1 MTKIRKSRRGF
12 TLLEIVIV
20 VAIIVIVAGAAFLGV
35 TVTLTRANDARNQLK
50 ENNGDNFEVDARNE
64 IEHLKA
70 DPNFTPIQ
78 EYTPEGETDEDDED
92 DDDEDDGEDEE
103 ENGGDPVNNQS
114 GNKNSPTPTPTNTP
128 TPTPTDTN
136 TNTPTPKP
144 TNTPT
149 PKPTNSTNPHV
160 ANTYTG
166 TDSSNAQG
174 SNVTGNP
181 SVSHDYYDT
190 WYWTEERGSWSER
203 TYTNT
208 KIQTSGSISASGNRI
223 EEVILTVP
231 SGTTSITVDNWK
243 YSVEQIDDT
252 HYRIWYDAPSRNQDG
267 DKNYIYNPPETSI
280 NYRVNEE
287 YSDPNITQGSGVVI
301 SEYST
306 SQ

>member
-92 DDDEDDGEDEE
+92 DGEDEE
-103 ENGGDPVNNQS
+103 ENGGGPVNNQP
-114 GNKNSPTPTPTNTP
+114 GHKNSPTPTPTNTP
-128 TPTPTDTN
+128 TNSPTPKPTN
-136 TNTPTPKP
+136 TNTN

-190 WYWTEERGSWSER
+190 WYWTQERGSWSER

-223 EEVILTVP
+223 EEVILSVP
-231 SGTTSITVDNWK
+231 SGTTSISVDSWR
-243 YSVEQIDDT
+243 YSVEQIDET
-252 HYRIWYDAPSRNQDG
+252 HYRIWYDAPSKNNDG
-267 DKNYIYNPPETSI
+267 DNNYIWNPPETSI
-280 NYRVNEE
+280 TYHVNEE
-287 YSDPNITQGSGVVI
+287 YSDPNITKGSGVVV

-306 SQ
+306 SQE

>member
-35 TVTLTRANDARNQLK
+35 TVTLTRANAARNELIQH
-50 ENNGDNFEVDARNE
+50 NGDNFEVDARNE

-78 EYTPEGETDEDDED
+78 EYTPDGETDDDDEDDDD

-103 ENGGDPVNNQS
+103 ENGGGPVNNQP

-128 TPTPTDTN
+128 TPTP
-136 TNTPTPKP
+136 KP
-144 TNTPT
+144 TNSPTPT
-149 PKPTNSTNPHV
+149 SVPTNSTNPHV

-174 SNVTGNP
+174 SNVTGNH

-208 KIQTSGSISASGNRI
+208 KIQTSGSISASGNKI

-231 SGTTSITVDNWK
+231 SGTTSISVDSWR
-243 YSVEQIDDT
+243 YSVEQIDET
-252 HYRIWYDAPSRNQDG
+252 HYRIWYDAPSKNNDG
-267 DKNYIYNPPETSI
+267 DNNYIWNPPETSI
-280 NYRVNEE
+280 TYHVNEE
-287 YSDPNITQGSGVVI
+287 YSDPNITKGSGVVI

>member
-92 DDDEDDGEDEE
+92 DDDEDDGEE
-103 ENGGDPVNNQS
+103 ENGGGSVNNQS

-128 TPTPTDTN
+128 TPTP
-136 TNTPTPKP
+136 KP

-149 PKPTNSTNPHV
+149 PVTTNTPTPVPTEVQDTDNPTPSYGNTGRPTTGTTTYASNDTSAATGTSVNIKQKGDQYNNCILNVSVPSDVVSFVVYIPGATNEKFSGYNSNQVTSLGNGYYRITNPNKV
-160 ANTYTG
+160 
-166 TDSSNAQG
+166 
-174 SNVTGNP
+174 
-181 SVSHDYYDT
+181 
-190 WYWTEERGSWSER
+190 
-203 TYTNT
+203 
-208 KIQTSGSISASGNRI
+208 
-223 EEVILTVP
+223 
-231 SGTTSITVDNWK
+231 
-243 YSVEQIDDT
+243 
-252 HYRIWYDAPSRNQDG
+252 
-267 DKNYIYNPPETSI
+267 
-280 NYRVNEE
+280 
-287 YSDPNITQGSGVVI
+287 
-301 SEYST
+301 T
-306 SQ
+306 SQEFYSSSFKGSTGAYVVEYTK